1 MFKGI
6 AGGGHYNRD
15 GNGANTL
22 SLRTQLRHF
31 FQLFKMTTGYRQALY
46 MDQNINSRRG
56 ILQ

>member
-22 SLRTQLRHF
+22 SPTQSGPSYDRF
-31 FQLFKMTTGYRQALY
+31 F
-46 MDQNINSRRG
+46 NSSK
-56 ILQ
+56 